1 VPQGGGDMG
10 NNPYDLAVIEVSV
23 EPANPVDEARLAS
36 ALSILTQRDP
46 SLKIA
51 QDSGLFLLLG
61 SSEHHLDKTIND
73 LHREFQIELRIG
85 APQVIYRETVT
96 HAATVDYTHKKQR
109 GPAGQYARLKIA
121 IEPGAASKG
130 NAFVNRVAADTIPAE
145 FIPGI
150 RKGIDAAL
158 QAGVLLS
165 GFLVVDVRVVVLD
178 GAYHDIDSSP
188 LAFEI
193 AARAALRDAL
203 KAAGPVLL
211 EPIMAIAITA
221 PGDCSGLI
229 VGDLRARRAHIASK
243 EPATEAVTITAMVPL
258 ATMFG
263 YTENLKSI
271 AGAAATFAMRFDHY
285 APVPSPDDPTFR
297 PAIGMRA

>member
-1 VPQGGGDMG
+1 MG
-10 NNPYDLAVIEVSV
+10 NDPHDLAVIEVPV
-23 EPANPVDEARLAS
+23 EPANPADEARLAA

-61 SSEHHLDKTIND
+61 SSEHHLDKTINE

-96 HAATVDYTHKKQR
+96 RAATLDYTHKKQT
-109 GPAGQYARLKIA
+109 GPAGQFARLKIA
-121 IEPGAASKG
+121 IEPDAAGKG
-130 NAFVNRVAADTIPAE
+130 NTFVDRATAGTIPE
-145 FIPGI
+145 DFISGI

-165 GFLVVDVRVVVLD
+165 GFLVVDVRVVLLD

-188 LAFEI
+188 LTFEI
-193 AARAALRDAL
+193 AARAAMRDVL
-203 KAAGPVLL
+203 TSAGPVLL
-211 EPIMAIAITA
+211 EPIMATAITA
-221 PGDCSGLI
+221 PEDRSRLV
-229 VGDLRARRAHIASK
+229 VGDLRARRARIASK

-263 YTENLKSI
+263 YTANLKSI
-271 AGAAATFAMRFDHY
+271 AGAAATSAMRFDHY
-285 APVPSPDDPTFR
+285 APVPSPDDPMFR
-297 PAIGMRA
+297 PAMGMRA

>member
-1 VPQGGGDMG
+1 
-10 NNPYDLAVIEVSV
+10 LA
-23 EPANPVDEARLAS
+23 A
-36 ALSILTQRDP
+36 ALSSLTQRDP
-46 SLKIA
+46 PLKIA

-96 HAATVDYTHKKQR
+96 HAATVDYTHKKQS
-109 GPAGQYARLKIA
+109 GPTGQYARLKIA
-121 IEPGAASKG
+121 IEPDAAGKG
-130 NAFVNRVAADTIPAE
+130 DTFVNRAAAGTIPEE

-158 QAGVLLS
+158 QAGVL
-165 GFLVVDVRVVVLD
+165 GFLVVDVRVVLLD

-188 LAFEI
+188 LTFEI

-221 PGDCSGLI
+221 PDDCSELI

-258 ATMFG
+258 ATIFG